1 MYETYF
7 VWFFAGFLHSRLQST
22 WLLTASTWR
31 LWTAESMK
39 IPSIG
44 LKKVRN
50 TFRSRIHS
58 VGRGIGCRVGGRGFD
73 CWVVPCKGVGIPESG
88 KFLLLESGIRGTFCL
103 WNLESRALEF
113 GTQLKKSGL
122 PLTIVIQIP
131 SSTDKESRIQYLES
145 RIQGVKSGIKECL
158 GFPYVGWSFVFPIS
172 SQAKHQD
179 SRENTTNQ
187 FPAEPYITLWI

>member
-44 LKKVRN
+44 LKKVRI

-58 VGRGIGCRVGGRGFD
+58 VGRGIGYRVGGRGFD

-88 KFLLLESGIRGTFCL
+88 KFLLLESGIGGKFCL
-103 WNLESRALEF
+103 WNLESWALEF

-122 PLTIVIQIP
+122 PLTIQIQSP
-131 SSTDKESRIQYLES
+131 RSTDKDWNPVRGI
-145 RIQGVKSGIKECL
+145 RNPWCGVQN
-158 GFPYVGWSFVFPIS
+158 PRMY
-172 SQAKHQD
+172 
-179 SRENTTNQ
+179 
-187 FPAEPYITLWI
+187 WIP

>member
-44 LKKVRN
+44 LKKVRI

-88 KFLLLESGIRGTFCL
+88 KFLLLESGIQGTFCL

-122 PLTIVIQIP
+122 PLTIQIQSPRSSNKDWNPVPGIRNPWCGIQNPRMWWIP
-131 SSTDKESRIQYLES
+131 
-145 RIQGVKSGIKECL
+145 
-158 GFPYVGWSFVFPIS
+158 
-172 SQAKHQD
+172 
-179 SRENTTNQ
+179 
-187 FPAEPYITLWI
+187 